1 MARKFLFSS
10 VAVVVTLAM
19 VLAGCG
25 GGDGDGEGIP
35 YLNDG
40 SFVQMSI
47 GTIDSLDPAWG
58 YDTSSGEQVTYLY
71 DTLIYYAGGGTDE
84 FEPRL
89 ATEWEFNNSTLEFRF
104 HIRSGVTFHEGGTLT
119 PEDVEYSFERAMVQD
134 RVGGPAG
141 LLFNP
146 LLGVDSSTNWTA
158 IDASVE
164 VDGEWVVFT
173 LDDAV
178 WELIFLQSLTH
189 TVSSIV
195 DMSWCIDNGD
205 WPGTEET
212 MGDYHQPAA
221 GTTLLHD
228 QANGAGPWKL
238 NLWEPGEQIKLEKFD
253 DYWGDDVAFD
263 WVITEVV
270 EEWTNRKL
278 ALLAGEADFVDV
290 DRQYMGE
297 LLDIDD
303 LNKIAGLGELANV
316 CMFFTWNITGDS
328 PYLGSG
334 VLDGEGIPPDF
345 FSDEDVRKGFAY
357 AMDYDTFIA
366 DAYLGEA
373 SQRGG
378 PNVEGLLGFEPDRPM
393 YSNCLTAAETH
404 LQAAWGGDVWTNG
417 FKMTLF
423 YNVGNE
429 ARKTACNILSE
440 ALTDL
445 NPLFQVSVQPVQW
458 NEFLNG
464 LFGSLYP
471 IFVVGWGADY
481 ADPDNF
487 FYPYMHSAGVF
498 AVSQGYGNPTID
510 AKIVAAS
517 HAALEDRA
525 DLYSE
530 LEDIYYDEVPGLML
544 VQPEGRR
551 FFTKYISGFW
561 FNPMIP
567 GDAGPLWDMDKSES

>member
-1 MARKFLFSS
+1 MKRKVLLGC
-10 VAVVVTLAM
+10 VAILITLGL
-19 VLAGCG
+19 VLPGCDG
-25 GGDGDGEGIP
+25 GNGGAGIP

-40 SFVQMSI
+40 TFVQQSI
-47 GTIDSLDPAWG
+47 GTIDSLDPAWA
-58 YDTSSGEQVTYLY
+58 YDTSSGEQITYLY
-71 DTLIYYAGGGTDE
+71 DTLIYYAGESTDV
-84 FEPRL
+84 FEARL
-89 ATEWEFNNSTLEFRF
+89 ATEWSFNESTLEFRF
-104 HIRSGVTFHEGGTLT
+104 HIRDGVTFHEGGTLT

-134 RVGGPAG
+134 RVGGPVG

-146 LLGVDSSTNWTA
+146 LLGVDSSTNWTL

-164 VDGEWVVFT
+164 VEGEWVVFT

-178 WELIFLQSLTH
+178 WELIFMQSLTH

-195 DMSWCIDNGD
+195 DMSWCIDNGG

-212 MGDYHQPAA
+212 MGAYHQPAV
-221 GTTLLHD
+221 GTSLLHD
-228 QANGAGPWKL
+228 QDNGAGPWKL

-253 DYWGDDVAFD
+253 GYWGDDVAFD
-263 WVITEVV
+263 MVITLVV

-297 LLDIDD
+297 LLVIDD
-303 LNKIAGLGELANV
+303 LTKIAGLGELANI
-316 CMFFTWNITGDS
+316 CMFFTWNISGSS

-334 VLDGEGIPPDF
+334 TLDGEGIPPDF
-345 FSDEDVRKGFAY
+345 FTDEDVRKGFAY
-357 AMDYDTFIA
+357 AMNYDTFIA

-378 PNVEGLLGFEPDRPM
+378 PNVEGLLGFDPDRPM
-393 YSNCLTAAETH
+393 YTQNLTLAEAH
-404 LQAAWGGDVWTNG
+404 LTAAWGGDVWTEG

-440 ALTDL
+440 ALVDM
-445 NPLFQVSVQPVQW
+445 NPLFQVAVQPVQW
-458 NEFLNG
+458 NTFLNDF
-464 LFGSLYP
+464 FGHLLP

-487 FYPYMHSAGVF
+487 FHPFMHSEGTIAGAQV
-498 AVSQGYGNPTID
+498 YGNPTID
-510 AKIVAAS
+510 AKIDAARN
-517 HAALEDRA
+517 APLLDRA
-525 DLYSE
+525 GLYSE

-544 VQPEGRR
+544 AQPEGRR